1 MKAHWCAAL
10 AMAAVIPICL
20 SGCGDDNKLDPNATI
35 MSVETAKQA
44 RTYYDRYNGDYKSMS
59 EADKKA
65 YLDLFKGNQDKADK
79 TWEIMATPPPGSAPT
94 GAGPSSPS
102 GTVPPGPGDPPKEGG
117 N

>member
-20 SGCGDDNKLDPNATI
+20 SGCGDDNKLDPNSTI

-44 RTYYDRYNGDYKSMS
+44 RTYYDRANGDYKSLS

-65 YLDLFKGNQDKADK
+65 YLELFKGDQAKADK
-79 TWEIMATPPPGSAPT
+79 TWEIMSTPPPGSAPS
-94 GAGPSSPS
+94 GANPNAT
-102 GTVPPGPGDPPKEGG
+102 GTVPPGPGDPPKQGG